1 MVILIRQRNN
11 VHQLKLNSAVV
22 GLKLKPPNKMKS
34 YIQPA
39 GIVCNVLHRQ
49 LKVTK
54 NNREEVNV
62 VVQHL
67 NLLAQELDLMHKRPR
82 ILFYRNTNHFINY
95 GKRKELF
102 RMFASM
108 SVMQL
113 AEKN

>member
-1 MVILIRQRNN
+1 MILIRQRNN

-22 GLKLKPPNKMKS
+22 GLKLKPLHKMKS
-34 YIQPA
+34 NLSPA

-49 LKVTK
+49 IKVTK
-54 NNREEVNV
+54 NNFEEVYV

-67 NLLAQELDLMHKRPR
+67 NLLAQEFNLMHKRPR
-82 ILFYRNTNHFINY
+82 ILFYKKTNNYINY
-95 GKRKELF
+95 GKRQELF

>member
-1 MVILIRQRNN
+1 MQCNN

-22 GLKLKPPNKMKS
+22 GLKLKPQHKMKS
-34 YIQPA
+34 YLRPA
-39 GIVCNVLHRQ
+39 GIVCNILNRQ
-49 LKVTK
+49 LMVTK
-54 NNREEVNV
+54 NNREEVYV

-67 NLLAQELDLMHKRPR
+67 NLLAQELNLMHKRSL
-82 ILFYRNTNHFINY
+82 ILFYKKTNNYINY

-108 SVMQL
+108 SVIKL